1 MRIRSRFFSGE
12 NVHDLY
18 TPFINLSQ
26 FQSPTRLYFDFAY
39 AKRNNQSD
47 DLLRILVSDDCGLSW
62 TLRKDLTTDELV
74 TNGGGFI
81 SSVFIPNNNQWE
93 EEYVNLNPWSGNPS
107 VKIKFEFNGENGNY
121 LYIDNVRLEQEEIK
135 INEEKLDGNK
145 ILIKTIDL
153 LGRETLNTKFYI
165 EIYNDGSVK
174 KYYKL

>member
-1 MRIRSRFFSGE
+1 MH
-12 NVHDLY
+12 NLY
-18 TPFINLSQ
+18 SPFINLSQ
-26 FQSPTRLYFDFAY
+26 FQSPTRLYFDYAY

-47 DLLRILVSDDCGLSW
+47 DLLRILISDDCGLSW

-74 TNGGGFI
+74 TNGGSFI

-121 LYIDNVRLEQEEIK
+121 LYIDNVRLEQEEIR
-135 INEEKLDGNK
+135 INEENLDDNK

-174 KYYKL
+174 KHYKL